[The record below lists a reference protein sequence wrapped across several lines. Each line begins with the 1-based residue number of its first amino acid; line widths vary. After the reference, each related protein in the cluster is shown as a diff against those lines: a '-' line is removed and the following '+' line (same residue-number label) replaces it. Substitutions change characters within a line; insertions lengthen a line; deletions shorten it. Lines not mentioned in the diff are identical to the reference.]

1 MTWGHEAWGESKLKG
16 IDFPWE
22 FLIHLLS
29 LVEHVGRLKTWMVDA
44 LCFELSIHVYTV
56 SCRSGACKV
65 LRKWMGVASADPV
78 NYITVRPGNAP

>member
-16 IDFPWE
+16 IGFSLDVF

-44 LCFELSIHVYTV
+44 LCFELSILSVV
-56 SCRSGACKV
+56 GQGPARCF
-65 LRKWMGVASADPV
+65 V
-78 NYITVRPGNAP
+78 NGWGLLALCPPL